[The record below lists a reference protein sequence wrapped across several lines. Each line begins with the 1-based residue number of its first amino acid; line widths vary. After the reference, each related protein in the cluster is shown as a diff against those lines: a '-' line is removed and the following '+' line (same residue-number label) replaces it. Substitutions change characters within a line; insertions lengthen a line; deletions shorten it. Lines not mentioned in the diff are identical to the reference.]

1 MYSLLADL
9 VLALHVSYVLFVVV
23 GQVLIVIGWIRRW
36 GWVRNPWFRL
46 IHLAAI
52 GAVVL
57 QSWLGV
63 ICPLTILENE
73 LRLRAGM
80 EGYEDYSFIGYWM
93 SRFIFF
99 EAPPWMFVV
108 VYTLFGALVV
118 GTLIVCPPGLRR
130 KNSE

>member
-23 GQVLIVIGWIRRW
+23 GQLLILIGWIRRW

-46 IHLAAI
+46 IHFAAI

-80 EGYEDYSFIGYWM
+80 AGYEEYNFIGYWM

-99 EAPPWMFVV
+99 EAPSWMFVV
-108 VYTLFGALVV
+108 VYTVFGLLVVAALVV
-118 GTLIVCPPGLRR
+118 YLPRMR
-130 KNSE
+130 KTGD